1 MSGVSYD
8 TPMSRS
14 LLIASTLALVAC
26 SAEPQ
31 AMPAKPPKPEAPA
44 PRTDGLL
51 VAPGAIGPATTT
63 TPFELTALKRLF
75 PGSDVRAGT
84 VSEEGFDMQVIFVTG
99 PGDLKIEFYGD
110 TGTLDRAFITGAAA
124 RGLKDETVGLRL
136 SASDFRPG
144 DCIEGAERLGDATI
158 CRRAGAP
165 QLGYVFGSIRD
176 ADPVLQGFYWTAD
189 AS

>member
-1 MSGVSYD
+1 M
-8 TPMSRS
+8 TPPMSRS
-14 LLIASTLALVAC
+14 LLIAATLAVAAC

-44 PRTDGLL
+44 PRADGLL

-63 TPFELTALKRLF
+63 TPFDIAALKRLF
-75 PGSDVRAGT
+75 PASDVRSGT
-84 VSEEGFDMQVIFVTG
+84 VSEEGFDMPVIVVTG
-99 PGDLKIEFYGD
+99 PGDVKIEFHGD
-110 TGTLDRAFITGAAA
+110 GGTLDRAFVTGAAA
-124 RGLKDETVGLRL
+124 RGPKDETIGLRM
-136 SASDFRPG
+136 SASGFSLV

-165 QLGYVFGSIRD
+165 QLGYVFGPIRD

>member
-1 MSGVSYD
+1 
-8 TPMSRS
+8 MSRR
-14 LLIASTLALVAC
+14 LLIASSLALAAC
-26 SAEPQ
+26 SVEPQ

-63 TPFELTALKRLF
+63 TLFDLAALRRLF

-84 VSEEGFDMQVIFVTG
+84 VSEEGFDTPVIVVTG
-99 PGDLKIEFYGD
+99 PGEVKIEFHGD
-110 TGTLDRAFITGAAA
+110 GGTLDRAFVTGADA
-124 RGLKDETVGLRL
+124 RGPKDETIGLQM
-136 SASDFRPG
+136 SASGFAPG
-144 DCIEGAERLGDATI
+144 DCIEGAERLGDAAI

-176 ADPVLQGFYWTAD
+176 ADPVLQAFYWTAD

>member
-1 MSGVSYD
+1 M
-8 TPMSRS
+8 TPSMSRS
-14 LLIASTLALVAC
+14 LLIASALALAAC

-31 AMPAKPPKPEAPA
+31 AMPARPPKPEAPA

-63 TPFELTALKRLF
+63 TPFEVAALKRLF
-75 PGSDVRAGT
+75 PGADVRAGT
-84 VSEEGFDMQVIFVTG
+84 VSEEGFDTPVIFVTG
-99 PGDLKIEFYGD
+99 PGDLKIEFQGD
-110 TGTLDRAFITGAAA
+110 GGTLDRAFITGAAA
-124 RGLKDETVGLRL
+124 RGLKDETIGLRM
-136 SASDFRPG
+136 SASGFGPD
-144 DCIEGAERLGDATI
+144 DCIEGAERFGDATI
-158 CRRAGAP
+158 CRRPDAP